1 MRDNVFEHDM
11 MIVCYETASIMSG
24 SGISSIGGTRLNV
37 ESHAPINS
45 RSLALQIIENA
56 DGIVP
61 YLMFNQAI
69 YSEKKITRA
78 VNVFSELLDRL
89 LQDSSGQSGTVSS
102 LMP

>member
-1 MRDNVFEHDM
+1 MNIAEIISP
-11 MIVCYETASIMSG
+11 IVSLVSENKTTIMTAVGVGGLIFSG
-24 SGISSIGGTRLNV
+24 V
-37 ESHAPINS
+37 HAAVKSTP
-45 RSLALQIIENA
+45 RALQIIENA